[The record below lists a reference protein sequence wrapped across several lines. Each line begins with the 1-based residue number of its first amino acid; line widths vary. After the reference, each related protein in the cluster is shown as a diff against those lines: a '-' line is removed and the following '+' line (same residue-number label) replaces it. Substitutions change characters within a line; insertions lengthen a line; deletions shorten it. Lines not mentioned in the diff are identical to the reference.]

1 MSTAKRKIHKFDFS
15 NDEAHVALVDKAA
28 NMQEVLVMKAAEPE
42 VRITTSMRTFLEKF
56 FNLWGDDSRILAGI
70 LGYST
75 EYDWEDD
82 ESYEDYI
89 QSKVD
94 QVVLLKGK
102 TISDTLP
109 ESIVKKVKEIQKSFK
124 DTLKTS
130 GATSLEDYIKNVKGA
145 STLDKTEI
153 STEELNVLKST
164 AAQIEE
170 LKKQLEQAE
179 VYKAQV
185 AELQKA
191 MLQKQRNDMVEL
203 VKGYSFITEDAQEK
217 VVDFLIKS
225 EGSDIVLQAFE
236 KARDAITAAVVDTE
250 KGATGGD
257 LEVETSE
264 IEKSNSI
271 VSKLLKS
278 RKA

>member
-75 EYDWEDD
+75 EYDWEDE

-109 ESIVKKVKEIQKSFK
+109 ESIV
-124 DTLKTS
+124 
-130 GATSLEDYIKNVKGA
+130 
-145 STLDKTEI
+145 
-153 STEELNVLKST
+153 
-164 AAQIEE
+164 
-170 LKKQLEQAE
+170 
-179 VYKAQV
+179 
-185 AELQKA
+185 
-191 MLQKQRNDMVEL
+191 
-203 VKGYSFITEDAQEK
+203 
-217 VVDFLIKS
+217 
-225 EGSDIVLQAFE
+225 
-236 KARDAITAAVVDTE
+236 
-250 KGATGGD
+250 
-257 LEVETSE
+257 
-264 IEKSNSI
+264 
-271 VSKLLKS
+271 
-278 RKA
+278 